1 MRLRAHALRTA
12 LLLGSLAFGLW
23 TLAGEVHAVGRAGYD
38 ALAGPNRLVAD
49 ADLDPLASFA
59 STEALA
65 LARARI
71 PAHAT
76 YAVLVGRA
84 PASRA
89 LFAGPGLAVHPAL
102 LRIAFEF
109 WLLPRRFTDRVGDA
123 QWLIIYGRGVPRPAV
138 EVRRRISLGPAA
150 TLLEVAR

>member
-1 MRLRAHALRTA
+1 MPPTPCWSAARRR
-12 LLLGSLAFGLW
+12 
-23 TLAGEVHAVGRAGYD
+23 VGRSS
-38 ALAGPNRLVAD
+38 P
-49 ADLDPLASFA
+49 
-59 STEALA
+59 
-65 LARARI
+65 
-71 PAHAT
+71 
-76 YAVLVGRA
+76 
-84 PASRA
+84 
-89 LFAGPGLAVHPAL
+89 GPGLAVHPAL